1 MKLAENIKEHCFNH
15 LNLSIFGAQIAIYA
29 MFVAIWAMVTIL
41 LEHDT
46 NIAIDSIRV
55 NATVLFL
62 LLVEFMV
69 NFYLLVP
76 KLYLHHDKLK
86 KGFFWGINLIIV
98 LLWNCYI
105 ISHHKE
111 YSLGTSLGLEFY
123 QSGVIWLLL
132 NYAMIVAAIL
142 MHYYINRSRHLRYI
156 REQKQRTT
164 EAELAWLRNQLNPHF
179 LFNTLNNI
187 SSLTQI
193 APQRAQN
200 AIGDLSEILR
210 YALYETE
217 VEEVL
222 LADEVKFIQN
232 YIKLMALR
240 CNPNVEIK
248 TLFDIRNSQRRIAPL
263 LFLTPIEN
271 AFRCG
276 ISTERPS
283 FIHISLTDSEGK
295 IVFLCDNSNYLK
307 KQNDQDGVGVELENM
322 HHRLELVYQNRYRI
336 EQKTDKEWNHLKIV
350 IEQ

>member
-210 YALYETE
+210 LG
-217 VEEVL
+217 VL
-222 LADEVKFIQN
+222 HQSF
-232 YIKLMALR
+232 
-240 CNPNVEIK
+240 
-248 TLFDIRNSQRRIAPL
+248 
-263 LFLTPIEN
+263 
-271 AFRCG
+271 
-276 ISTERPS
+276 PS
-283 FIHISLTDSEGK
+283 WDRS
-295 IVFLCDNSNYLK
+295 
-307 KQNDQDGVGVELENM
+307 
-322 HHRLELVYQNRYRI
+322 
-336 EQKTDKEWNHLKIV
+336 
-350 IEQ
+350 